1 MQAYQRPFARVY
13 NRRWTN
19 FSQALAPRLLAYYE
33 SAAPEPVDKTLLD
46 LCCGTGQLAVHF
58 LAQGYRVT
66 GLDLS
71 ADMLA
76 LARENCQIYTEAG
89 QAQFIQGD
97 AADFQLEKPVGLVV
111 SVFDSLN
118 HLESFDALQ
127 ACFRCVYRALNTQGL
142 FIFDLNTRCGLTR
155 HWNGINVDDTQELML
170 VNRAI
175 YDGLSDRAYTRISG
189 FVQNQDGTYE
199 RFEETIY
206 NTVFNMQTVK
216 EALLAAGF
224 LFVHF
229 AHGHDLA
236 APLEDPESVSRVFL
250 VARK

>member
-13 NRRWTN
+13 NRRWTS

-33 SAAPEPVDKTLLD
+33 STAPEPIDKTLLD

-58 LAQGYRVT
+58 LAQGYRVI

-76 LARENCQIYTEAG
+76 LARENCQIYTEAN

-97 AADFQLEKPVGLVV
+97 AADFTLDKPVGLVV
-111 SVFDSLN
+111 SIFDSLN
-118 HLESFDALQ
+118 HLESFAALQ
-127 ACFRCVYRALNTQGL
+127 ACFRCVYRAMSSQGL
-142 FIFDLNTRCGLTR
+142 FIFDLNTRAGLIR
-155 HWNGINVDDTQELML
+155 HWNGINVDDTPELLL

-175 YDGLSDRAYTRISG
+175 YDGHSDRAYTRISG

-229 AHGHDLA
+229 AHPNDLS
-236 APLEDPESVSRVFL
+236 APLEDPEVVSRAFL